1 MTAFSYSAKQQAAL
15 RGTLD
20 IIDGIK
26 PSEIVG
32 AVTKAARRAIENTL
46 VYGNAPLAADVI
58 RELAETEDRARYLS
72 AAMRDVTA
80 DVEKTPTSLR
90 TLRAMMRK
98 KGLDIPPAKLI
109 DDLDALVEAAGEAQQ
124 ELSGNGLFGSPFM
137 PFMLDGVLTY
147 REGSGRKSR
156 RGRPPNVALLYF
168 SVDLAFVFRLA
179 TGKRPTSVKS
189 KSGGPMCGP
198 FRDFL
203 DAAVRPTDLLPTS
216 RRVDSLAD
224 RARHEF
230 DFWRQMNGI
239 EGQNGSPSEDAAL
252 QMVAGRLGI
261 TWPAPSAVVTKFPAK
276 RAN

>member
-15 RGTLD
+15 LGTLV

-32 AVTKAARRAIENTL
+32 AVTKAARRAIENKL

-80 DVEKTPTSLR
+80 DIEQTPTSLR

-124 ELSGNGLFGSPFM
+124 ELSGNGLFGSPF
-137 PFMLDGVLTY
+137 LKHGVLVY
-147 REGSGRKSR
+147 REAPDRKSR
-156 RGRPPNVALLYF
+156 QGRPPNFALLHF

-224 RARHEF
+224 RARREF
-230 DFWRQMNGI
+230 EFWRRTIRDGI